1 MNKQLYFRICTITIG
16 IFLIIWITAFS
27 VFFAVKD
34 ETPPPEEP
42 PKTTDVSKTVQN
54 ATLSHYIARAEN
66 GKVAVY
72 EVYSNGFE
80 QAVSVPDISLAHL
93 PEQDRENFA
102 EGIVLNSKRE
112 LASLIEDF
120 SS

>member
-1 MNKQLYFRICTITIG
+1 MNKQLYFKICTITVG
-16 IFLIIWITAFS
+16 VFLIVWVTAFT
-27 VFFAVKD
+27 VFFAVRED
-34 ETPPPEEP
+34 SVPPEEP
-42 PKTTDVSKTVQN
+42 PKAEDVSKPVQN

-80 QAVSVPDISLAHL
+80 KAVSVPDINLARL
-93 PEQDRENFA
+93 PEQDRESFA

-120 SS
+120 TS

>member
-1 MNKQLYFRICTITIG
+1 MNKQLYFKICTVTVG
-16 IFLIIWITAFS
+16 IFLIVWITAFS
-27 VFFAVKD
+27 VFFAVR
-34 ETPPPEEP
+34 EEP
-42 PKTTDVSKTVQN
+42 APVQEPTKTEDVSKPVQS

-80 QAVSVPDISLAHL
+80 QAVPVPEINLARL
-93 PEQDRENFA
+93 PEQDRKSFN
-102 EGIVLNSKRE
+102 EGVVLNSKRE